1 MLFKVENLRVHYG
14 NVEAVRSVSM
24 EVEENTI
31 ACLIGANGA
40 GKTTILRTLSG
51 LKKLTSG
58 EIWLKNE
65 RIDGLPSQDIVRRG
79 IIHVP
84 EGRMVFPFMSV
95 YDNLR
100 LGSYQLKDRG
110 QIKKNLELVYHHF
123 PRLKERMKQKAGS
136 LSGGEQQMLA
146 IGRALMASPKL
157 LLLDE
162 PSMGLSPILVEE
174 IAEIIANIRH
184 HGVTIMLVEQ
194 NAFLALDISDK
205 GYVLE
210 TGRVALEGDSQRLL
224 QDEHVK
230 KAYLGG

>member
-1 MLFKVENLRVHYG
+1 VLLKVENLIVHYG

-24 EVEENTI
+24 EVEEHTI
-31 ACLIGANGA
+31 ACLIGGNGA

-51 LKKLTSG
+51 LQKLTSG
-58 EIWLKNE
+58 EIWLKDE

-84 EGRMVFPFMSV
+84 EGRRVFPFMSV

-110 QIKKNLELVYHHF
+110 QIKKNLELVYYHL
-123 PRLKERMKQKAGS
+123 PRLKERMRQKAGS

-146 IGRALMASPKL
+146 MGRALMASPRL

-174 IAEIIANIRH
+174 IAKIITNIRNE
-184 HGVTIMLVEQ
+184 GVTIVLVEQ
-194 NAFLALDISDK
+194 NAFLALDISTK

>member
-1 MLFKVENLRVHYG
+1 
-14 NVEAVRSVSM
+14 
-24 EVEENTI
+24 
-31 ACLIGANGA
+31 
-40 GKTTILRTLSG
+40 
-51 LKKLTSG
+51 
-58 EIWLKNE
+58 
-65 RIDGLPSQDIVRRG
+65 
-79 IIHVP
+79 
-84 EGRMVFPFMSV
+84 MSV
-95 YDNLR
+95 FDNLR
-100 LGSYQLKDRG
+100 LGSYQLKDRD
-110 QIKKNLELVYHHF
+110 QINKNLELVYHHF
-123 PRLKERMKQKAGS
+123 PRLKERMKQKAGL

-146 IGRALMASPKL
+146 MGRALMASPKL

-174 IAEIIANIRH
+174 IAEIITNISH

>member
-1 MLFKVENLRVHYG
+1 MLFKAENLRVHYG
-14 NVEAVRSVSM
+14 NVEAVKNVSM

-31 ACLIGANGA
+31 VCLIGANGA
-40 GKTTILRTLSG
+40 GKTTILRTLSA
-51 LKKLTSG
+51 LQKLTSG
-58 EIWLKNE
+58 EIWLRDE
-65 RIDGLPSQDIVRRG
+65 RIDALPSHDIVRRG

-84 EGRMVFPFMSV
+84 EGRRVFPFMSV
-95 YDNLR
+95 YDNLG
-100 LGSYQLKDRG
+100 LGSYQLKDKDQR
-110 QIKKNLELVYHHF
+110 KKNLELVYHHF
-123 PRLKERMKQKAGS
+123 PRLKERMGQKAGS

-146 IGRALMASPKL
+146 MGRALMASPKL

-174 IAEIIANIRH
+174 IAEIITNIRH
-184 HGVTIMLVEQ
+184 QGVTILLVEQ
-194 NAFLALDISDK
+194 NAFLALDISNK

-224 QDEHVK
+224 KDEHVK